1 MFGGNSPEHNVSVK
15 SVKFILNNINK
26 KKYYYEVIGITK
38 KGEWIKISNTENI
51 TDNWEIKEVTN
62 IDNIIS
68 YLKKF
73 DIVLPIIH
81 GNTCEDGKIQSMLE
95 LFNIKY
101 VGSNSYSSIVS
112 YDKILTKLI
121 LDKYNIPQVPY
132 IIYNE
137 KLNINNI
144 HYPVIVKPAKC
155 GSSIGISIANNK
167 NEFKK
172 SINIAKKYDTNIVI
186 EKYITNRREL
196 ECAIIN
202 KNGKIIVSNIGE
214 IITKENTWYNYN
226 SKYERN
232 TSTNIISE
240 NTLLERKI
248 KEYSKNIFKILGC
261 KGLARVDFLVDNDKN
276 MLYFNEIN
284 TIPGLTNISMFP
296 KLLNNIN
303 ISNSEII
310 DLLISS

>member
-1 MFGGNSPEHNVSVK
+1 M
-15 SVKFILNNINK
+15 
-26 KKYYYEVIGITK
+26 
-38 KGEWIKISNTENI
+38 
-51 TDNWEIKEVTN
+51 
-62 IDNIIS
+62 
-68 YLKKF
+68 
-73 DIVLPIIH
+73 
-81 GNTCEDGKIQSMLE
+81 
-95 LFNIKY
+95 
-101 VGSNSYSSIVS
+101 
-112 YDKILTKLI
+112 
-121 LDKYNIPQVPY
+121 
-132 IIYNE
+132 
-137 KLNINNI
+137 
-144 HYPVIVKPAKC
+144 
-155 GSSIGISIANNK
+155 
-167 NEFKK
+167 
-172 SINIAKKYDTNIVI
+172 
-186 EKYITNRREL
+186 

-202 KNGKIIVSNIGE
+202 KNEKIIVSNIGE

-226 SKYERN
+226 SKYEKN

-310 DLLISS
+310 DLLISL